1 MLILLTMVRPKTV
14 KLFLVNSV
22 ITAALYFSLS
32 GYVLSQS
39 TESAPD
45 GGSGGNQSP
54 TGGSQQP
61 AVIQGESEP
70 PWYYYWPDEN
80 LNPFGMSTLGTE
92 GGGSTFG
99 KSTER
104 PSNLQVNPPMQ
115 KQGQEEENVDDL
127 NNNAPV
133 EDTLSSEESIS
144 VGSPSAPAKKRPMY
158 KWVDDNG
165 VIQVTNDLGSVPTKY
180 LDQIN
185 INSEQVESE

>member
-1 MLILLTMVRPKTV
+1 MVRPGTIKS
-14 KLFLVNSV
+14 LVASLV
-22 ITAALYFSLS
+22 MITALYFSFS

-39 TESAPD
+39 TEGTPD
-45 GGSGGNQSP
+45 GGSGSNQPP

-61 AVIQGESEP
+61 AVIQGESDA

-104 PSNLQVNPPMQ
+104 PSNLQVNPAMQ
-115 KQGQEEENVDDL
+115 DLQNQENFDNVTNKVPL
-127 NNNAPV
+127 
-133 EDTLSSEESIS
+133 EDTLSPQESIS
-144 VGSPSAPAKKRPMY
+144 ISAPSSTGAKKGPIY
-158 KWVDDNG
+158 KWVDENG

-180 LDQIN
+180 LDRITTEREEEQEQI
-185 INSEQVESE
+185 E

>member
-1 MLILLTMVRPKTV
+1 MVRLGTIKS
-14 KLFLVNSV
+14 FLASLL
-22 ITAALYFSLS
+22 IIAALYFSLS

-39 TESAPD
+39 TGGAPD
-45 GGSGGNQSP
+45 GGSAGNQPP

-61 AVIQGESEP
+61 AVIQGESDA

-115 KQGQEEENVDDL
+115 EQMQSQENVDDVTNKVPL
-127 NNNAPV
+127 
-133 EDTLSSEESIS
+133 EDTLSSQESIS
-144 VGSPSAPAKKRPMY
+144 ISAPSTGAKKGPIY

-165 VIQVTNDLGSVPTKY
+165 VIQVTNDLGSIPAKY
-180 LDQIN
+180 HDRITTEKEQEQI
-185 INSEQVESE
+185 E

>member
-1 MLILLTMVRPKTV
+1 MVRPGMIKSV
-14 KLFLVNSV
+14 LASLV
-22 ITAALYFSLS
+22 IIAALYFSLS

-39 TESAPD
+39 TEGAPD
-45 GGSGGNQSP
+45 GGSAGNQPP

-61 AVIQGESEP
+61 AVIQGESDA

-115 KQGQEEENVDDL
+115 EQLQDQDKVDDVTNKVPL
-127 NNNAPV
+127 
-133 EDTLSSEESIS
+133 EDTLSSQESIS
-144 VGSPSAPAKKRPMY
+144 ISAPSTGARKGPIY

-180 LDQIN
+180 LDRITTEKEQEQ
-185 INSEQVESE
+185 SE